1 MPPQFFVSRQND
13 ALAEI
18 EPITVDVEFTGMIAP
33 FVSHKHVYT
42 QPNPEGGGSPTVAIS
57 LAISRRF
64 FQLNA

>member
-1 MPPQFFVSRQND
+1 MPPQFSVSRQND

-18 EPITVDVEFTGMIAP
+18 EPITLDDEFKGVIAP

-42 QPNPEGGGSPTVAIS
+42 HPNPEGGASPTVAIS

-64 FQLNA
+64 FQLNG